1 MNCYLFS
8 IAAILLSFEAF
19 VYLSCKWSTHCMYG
33 PKDWHHLHFVTVDIH
48 PQLQKSL
55 DTI

>member
-33 PKDWHHLHFVTVDIH
+33 PKETDSIYTL
-48 PQLQKSL
+48 SL
-55 DTI
+55 